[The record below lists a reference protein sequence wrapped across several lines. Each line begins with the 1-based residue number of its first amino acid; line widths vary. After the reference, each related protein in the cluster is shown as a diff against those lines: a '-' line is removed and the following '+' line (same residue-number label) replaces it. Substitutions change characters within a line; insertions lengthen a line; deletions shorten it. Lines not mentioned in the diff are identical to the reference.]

1 MREIALA
8 TRVENKGIIEHLFVQ
23 VQAKL
28 DFCKTIVTSY
38 IDKNFCYLLIAVDE
52 KFIEPCEKILR
63 EIIIDY
69 IESIYKVEY
78 LTNKIKN
85 KLSNSLAFKAYI
97 KVLALF
103 DKVTDENALDSIIFF
118 NQTFFFDSF
127 LEFRLN
133 PLKRHWDNLAT
144 LSSDNI
150 AMFNSGT
157 FVDVIRFLINTMDS
171 VVYKVKV
178 VCNGTN
184 YCIYNMKNRND
195 KIKKIA
201 ECSNSM
207 DLVTSVLNSC
217 PNYIDI
223 YVGDNNDEA
232 ISFLSNIF
240 TNRLKIHS
248 KNGV

>member
-8 TRVENKGIIEHLFVQ
+8 TRVENKGIIEYLFVQ
-23 VQAKL
+23 VQSKL
-28 DFCKTIVTSY
+28 DFCKIITTSY
-38 IDKNFCYLLIAVDE
+38 IDKNFAYLLIAVDDT
-52 KFIEPCEKILR
+52 FVEPCEKILR
-63 EIIIDY
+63 EIIIEY
-69 IESIYKVEY
+69 IESVYKIKY
-78 LTNKIKN
+78 LTQKIKN
-85 KLSNSLAFKAYI
+85 KLSNSMAFNAYV
-97 KVLALF
+97 KVLSLF
-103 DKVTDENALDSIIFF
+103 DKVTDETALDNIILF
-118 NQTFFFDSF
+118 NQTFFLDSF

-157 FVDVIRFLINTMDS
+157 FVDVIRFLLNTMDS

-178 VCNGTN
+178 VCDGDN
-184 YCIYNMKNRND
+184 YSIYNMKSRND
-195 KIKKIA
+195 KVKKVA
-201 ECSNSM
+201 ECTDSM
-207 DLVTSVLNSC
+207 ELVISVLNAC

-232 ISFLSNIF
+232 VSFLSNIF

-248 KNGV
+248 KSGV